1 MRVLYIVGWLFAG
14 LGGAIYHYGPGQD
27 NLEMDRVGALL
38 DEAHQNVRNE
48 NWKQAVEL
56 FDQVLA
62 DLPDENRG
70 EAQQV
75 QLEKCKAQ
83 MMAAELPAAR
93 KALEVLLKDARAE
106 QNTDPAFVA
115 DVESTLANSQYYMTW
130 LMRLEG
136 MSEAEWLPEIEAA
149 RQHYTQVTIDA
160 KDRGDSELV
169 AKASEDLESA
179 IRLARIDIGEL
190 QGLPLPSQ

>member
-1 MRVLYIVGWLFAG
+1 MRILFIVAWLFAG

-27 NLEMDRVGALL
+27 NLEMDRVAAML
-38 DEAHQNVRNE
+38 DQAHQNVRDE
-48 NWKQAVEL
+48 NWPDAVEL

-62 DLPDENRG
+62 DLPDEKRS
-70 EAQQV
+70 EARQI

-83 MMAAELPAAR
+83 MMAAELPEAR
-93 KALEVLLKDARAE
+93 KALEELLKDARAD
-106 QNTDPAFVA
+106 QNAAPEFVA

-149 RQHYTQVTIDA
+149 RQHYTQITIDA
-160 KDRGDSELV
+160 TDRGDAEMV
-169 AKASEDLESA
+169 ARASEDLESA
-179 IRLARIDIGEL
+179 IRLARMDIGEL